1 MTVGSAHPPLG
12 SSGSHKESH
21 LVQGAGQVRG
31 LGHLLSPAAVAL
43 LPRPGSTPHLV
54 PGLQVP
60 LQRLLGELADAQ
72 LAVLAGHHDAGP
84 AEAHCHFHPA
94 PVPARGRA
102 EQVSDPRAQS
112 LAGET
117 RDGHAVVPRVAPRPG
132 VTAAALQPRGRPRA
146 GSGRGR
152 GDAAGRP
159 GAGGGSTRQSET
171 AGAARR
177 ALPLA
182 VALATVAG
190 PAPGPGLEWAAA
202 AARGAEVGR
211 KLLRRL
217 PTPPTRAALWAPAAR
232 GPAWARLLKGPRR
245 YRATERSAALHRAR
259 DSPGVTEP

>member
-1 MTVGSAHPPLG
+1 MTAGSAQPPLG
-12 SSGSHKESH
+12 SPGSHKERH

-43 LPRPGSTPHLV
+43 LPRPCSAPHLV

-94 PVPARGRA
+94 PVPARGWA

-112 LAGET
+112 LARGT
-117 RDGHAVVPRVAPRPG
+117 WDGHAVVPRVAPRPG
-132 VTAAALQPRGRPRA
+132 VAAAALQPCGRPRA
-146 GSGRGR
+146 GSGL

-202 AARGAEVGR
+202 AARGAGVGR

-217 PTPPTRAALWAPAAR
+217 PTPPTREALWAPAAR